1 MKFLY
6 FLEDVRFPLL
16 DKIML
21 FITNFGSSAIF
32 LLIALVL
39 FWCLD
44 KKKGYYFI
52 LVGLLGTT
60 MNQFMKLWFRVPRPW
75 VLDERF
81 TIVEAARGDAGGY
94 SFPSGHSQSA
104 VSSFAGITLLTK
116 RRWVRTIA
124 IILAVLVPFSRM
136 YLGVHTPQDILV
148 ASLMAIILVLL
159 LKPLVLDF
167 DGRYIIWVMFGTL
180 LVSAAYLWFAMGYR
194 FPGDVDISNLTSGRE
209 NALSLFGAILG
220 LPVVYIID
228 QKWLHFS
235 TKAVWWAQ
243 VLKLVL
249 GLLALLLVKS
259 MLKTVL
265 NNLLGEEVGRIIRYF
280 CIVLTAGVLWP
291 MTFGW
296 FEKLGNKEH

>member
-6 FLEDVRFPLL
+6 ILEDVRFPLL
-16 DKIML
+16 DEIML
-21 FITNFGSSAIF
+21 FITDFGSSAIF

-60 MNQFMKLWFRVPRPW
+60 MNQFMKLWYRVPRPW

-104 VSSFAGITLLTK
+104 VSSFAGIILLTK
-116 RRWVRTIA
+116 RRWIRIIA

-136 YLGVHTPQDILV
+136 YLGVHTPQDVLV

-167 DGRYIIWVMFGTL
+167 GGKYTIWVMFGTL
-180 LVSAAYLWFAMGYR
+180 LISAAYLWFALGYR
-194 FPGDVDISNLTSGRE
+194 FPADVDISNLSSGRE

-220 LPVVYIID
+220 LSVVYIID

-243 VLKLVL
+243 VLKLIF

-265 NNLLGEEVGRIIRYF
+265 NNLLGEEVGRIVRYF